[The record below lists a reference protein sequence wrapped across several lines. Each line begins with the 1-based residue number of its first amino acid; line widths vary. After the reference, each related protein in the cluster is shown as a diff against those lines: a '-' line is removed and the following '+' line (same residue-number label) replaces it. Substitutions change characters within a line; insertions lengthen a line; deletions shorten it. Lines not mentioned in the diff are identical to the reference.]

1 MPQRLESIE
10 RATIDGLEWVFVSSN
25 QKKEVA
31 YLKKQYDLHPL
42 DLKSVMPPLQRAH
55 IVERD
60 DYVFM
65 TLLYPVFD
73 KRSRIIYSSEVDF
86 VIQENRLITV
96 NADGLVGLRTMFEA
110 FMVSGKERKKVNGI
124 YHNGEAYRLLLTIL
138 MELEQ
143 EIYPM
148 LVHLS
153 TDIDEIEARI
163 FRDYEKN
170 LIQELLRIKT
180 NVVNTRKSIQ
190 AHKTVL
196 RQLIK
201 TANGMMGKAAAY
213 YERLIEQTKE
223 VWDALDVQ
231 RDTINALH
239 ETKASLIDFRIN
251 EIMKTLT
258 IFSVVIFPITLLA
271 AIFGMNTSNMPFV
284 DSAHGFWI
292 IIGIMVASV
301 LGMLTFFKAKK
312 WF

>member
-1 MPQRLESIE
+1 VPQRLESIE

-239 ETKASLIDFRIN
+239 ETNASLIDFRIN

>member
-1 MPQRLESIE
+1 MPRSLESIE
-10 RATIDGLEWVFVSSN
+10 RATIQGLEWVFVSSN
-25 QKKEVA
+25 QKKEIQ
-31 YLKKQYDLHPL
+31 YLKKTYDLHPI
-42 DLKSVMPPLQRAH
+42 DLKSVMPPLQRPH

-60 DYVFM
+60 EYVFM
-65 TLLYPVFD
+65 TLLYPLFD
-73 KRSRIIYSSEVDF
+73 KRTRTIYSTEVDF
-86 VIQENRLITV
+86 VITDDRLITV
-96 NADGLVGLRTMFEA
+96 NTDNLPGLREIFEA
-110 FMVSGKERKKVNGI
+110 FRTSEKERKKVNGI
-124 YHNGEAYRLLLTIL
+124 YHNGEVYRLLLSL
-138 MELEQ
+138 LLELEQ
-143 EIYPM
+143 ALYPM

-180 NVVNTRKSIQ
+180 NVVNTRKTLQ

-196 RQLIK
+196 RQLMKGADGSVNK
-201 TANGMMGKAAAY
+201 TLPY

-239 ETKASLIDFRIN
+239 ETNASLIDFRIN

-258 IFSVVIFPITLLA
+258 IFSVVIFPVTLLA
-271 AIFGMNTSNMPFV
+271 AIFGMNAKEMPFV
-284 DSAHGFWI
+284 NSPHGFWI
-292 IIGIMVASV
+292 IVGIMVACV
-301 LGMLTFFKAKK
+301 VGMLTFFKSKK